1 MGTPEYMCP
10 EMIMTK
16 SRDQKSA
23 GKLSY
28 SNSCDWWACG
38 VLLYVSKFGILLGFA
53 TMKAIMSL
61 MIHQINRILC
71 FCDR

>member
-38 VLLYVSKFGILLGFA
+38 VLLCVSESDILLGFV
-53 TMKAIMSL
+53 TMKAINSL
-61 MIHQINRILC
+61 MTHQFNRILF

>member
-1 MGTPEYMCP
+1 MLMMGQHYVEMFFRNSFMGTPEYMCP

-28 SNSCDWWACG
+28 GNSCDWWACG
-38 VLLYVSKFGILLGFA
+38 VLLYVF
-53 TMKAIMSL
+53 
-61 MIHQINRILC
+61 
-71 FCDR
+71 